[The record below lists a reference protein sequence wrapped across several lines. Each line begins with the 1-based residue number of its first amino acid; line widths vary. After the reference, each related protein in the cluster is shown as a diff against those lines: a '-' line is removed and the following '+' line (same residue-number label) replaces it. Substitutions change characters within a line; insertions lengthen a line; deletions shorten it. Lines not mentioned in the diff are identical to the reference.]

1 MLDAIPENDR
11 LKYDGMPG
19 TGEPGE
25 YDPSGTLAHF
35 GATSNHRDVFFTPQC
50 SGLATNLLQCWFHK
64 NGLNLPQGDC
74 ADEALMA
81 CHHFHGHKDSDTF
94 PNTGVSVPDFSTSV
108 AARDGIIHH
117 HWLDLYFTVSLG
129 VYGEWSAL
137 ESEIISRHVPVGGV
151 FLDIGAHIG
160 TISAAIARHVG
171 DKGKVIAV
179 EVQRN
184 FCEMVAR
191 TAAAN
196 SMPQLVVVNAAI
208 HVSNSMCI
216 TGAESSGIAMPTN
229 FGGFEVADCQQYHKR
244 LMLSKENRNSPPP
257 TFSTYSGAKEAVV
270 NSITIDSIVET
281 MGLTSLHAI
290 KLDCEGAEHLA
301 LQGGLQALKQFSPA
315 IFFEDN
321 DVAIKVYAKNETT
334 KYIPTSKKM
343 QSLYRELLQPLGYEC
358 TQLQVPIF
366 NPGNFRGQSFN
377 MFGSQ
382 ASVVI
387 ECKTQRGDS
396 EL

>member
-1 MLDAIPENDR
+1 M
-11 LKYDGMPG
+11 
-19 TGEPGE
+19 
-25 YDPSGTLAHF
+25 
-35 GATSNHRDVFFTPQC
+35 
-50 SGLATNLLQCWFHK
+50 
-64 NGLNLPQGDC
+64 
-74 ADEALMA
+74 
-81 CHHFHGHKDSDTF
+81 
-94 PNTGVSVPDFSTSV
+94 
-108 AARDGIIHH
+108 
-117 HWLDLYFTVSLG
+117 
-129 VYGEWSAL
+129 
-137 ESEIISRHVPVGGV
+137 
-151 FLDIGAHIG
+151 
-160 TISAAIARHVG
+160 
-171 DKGKVIAV
+171 
-179 EVQRN
+179 
-184 FCEMVAR
+184 
-191 TAAAN
+191 
-196 SMPQLVVVNAAI
+196 
-208 HVSNSMCI
+208 
-216 TGAESSGIAMPTN
+216 
-229 FGGFEVADCQQYHKR
+229 
-244 LMLSKENRNSPPP
+244 
-257 TFSTYSGAKEAVV
+257 

-366 NPGNFRGQSFN
+366 NPGNFRGQSYN

-387 ECKTQRGDS
+387 ECKTQRGNN